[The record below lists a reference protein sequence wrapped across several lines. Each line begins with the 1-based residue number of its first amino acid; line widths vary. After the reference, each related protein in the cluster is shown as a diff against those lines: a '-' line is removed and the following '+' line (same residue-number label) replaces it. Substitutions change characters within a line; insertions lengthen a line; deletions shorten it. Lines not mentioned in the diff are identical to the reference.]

1 MAVAWLGTIAVSPA
15 RFAAGTSVL
24 DSDAQDVIYAS
35 NWAAGQTPI
44 TLIAWDNRHLGLSNG
59 FTFTDSN
66 EVLWRF
72 RVYLP
77 PHLERV
83 TASAVFVLDSGSATC
98 SVTVE
103 VGADSIVLSRT
114 SSGTQ
119 TGNETIAN
127 TGSGVQTVEVTCTRT
142 SGAGTMRLV
151 ALHVWANTT
160 AATSL
165 PTPEDE

>member
-1 MAVAWLGTIAVSPA
+1 MAVAWSGTVTVSPA

-24 DSDAQDVIYAS
+24 DADAQDVIYAA
-35 NWAAGQTPI
+35 NWSAGQTPI

-59 FTFTDSN
+59 FTFTGSI
-66 EVLWRF
+66 EVPWRF
-72 RVYLP
+72 RVYVP

-103 VGADSIVLSRT
+103 VGSDSIVLT
-114 SSGTQ
+114 SSSSSTQ

-127 TGSGVQTVEVTCTRT
+127 TGSGVQTVEVTCVRT

-160 AATSL
+160 VASSL
-165 PTPEDE
+165 PAPGDE